1 MNMLKSISY
10 FLLQEAQTIRSGI
23 WKLIRAYL
31 AAPILAAALWA
42 IPVSCWIVIQGIN
55 TRVAIALWS
64 KFFVAY
70 FYSFIVASVAGFVV
84 GTTALVL
91 GGVLFL
97 KFRLFRL
104 WHFLAYACL
113 CVAVLLMLLSEGN
126 SRTAISYFMEFG
138 WVIAGGAAT
147 IAFFFWKFGVDK
159 NHWLQSR

>member
-1 MNMLKSISY
+1 M
-10 FLLQEAQTIRSGI
+10 
-23 WKLIRAYL
+23 
-31 AAPILAAALWA
+31 
-42 IPVSCWIVIQGIN
+42 QGIN
-55 TRVAIALWS
+55 TRIATALWS

-91 GGVLFL
+91 GGVFFI

-104 WHFLAYACL
+104 WYFLAYACL

-138 WVIAGGAAT
+138 WAIAGGAVT

-159 NHWLQSR
+159 NYWLLNR